1 MYWFEYDAKAA
12 KRAMLEE
19 MQEEREEGR
28 TEGRAE
34 ERLEMVKKLLKVG
47 ASLDIIKKA
56 TGWSEEK
63 LLEIANSD

>member
-1 MYWFEYDAKAA
+1 MT
-12 KRAMLEE
+12 L
-19 MQEEREEGR
+19 
-28 TEGRAE
+28 
-34 ERLEMVKKLLKVG
+34 MVKKLLKVG